1 MAVAVGGEFSLPKAV
16 PTLHSETQTIPL
28 LDQYPETHQVPA
40 GWEVGRAVL
49 LHVLLILNQ
58 VCLGSIRHKR

>member
-1 MAVAVGGEFSLPKAV
+1 MAVAVESKFSLPKAAPV
-16 PTLHSETQTIPL
+16 LHSETQTIIL

-40 GWEVGRAVL
+40 GWQMGTGVL

-58 VCLGSIRHKR
+58 VLLREY